1 MILYFFNE
9 FSQSKKIPNNLIDPN
24 VRTDYG
30 KLKFLILQDKKLN
43 GNFSILNELAEKQE
57 IETELIQSFSLEEI
71 INKDKFKSFLYYLGL
86 LTIKKYI
93 FGSNYILNI
102 PNEVIKTM
110 HFEYLRGGLRDGYGL
125 DIDVDFLSNEFDRL
139 AFEGKW
145 LKLFL
150 YILEKFYEAASIR
163 DFIYK
168 EEGIKMFM
176 LAYLNV
182 TPLYFVESE
191 PEMNKGYADIFL
203 RKNYFTTDL
212 TKFEYLI
219 ELKYIKSDKAFEKD
233 NTKLK
238 AAKKDALNQL
248 EQYSKTRK
256 ITCELK
262 KIIIICSSKKLLLL
276 EEV

>member
-1 MILYFFNE
+1 M
-9 FSQSKKIPNNLIDPN
+9 
-24 VRTDYG
+24 
-30 KLKFLILQDKKLN
+30 FL
-43 GNFSILNELAEKQE
+43 
-57 IETELIQSFSLEEI
+57 
-71 INKDKFKSFLYYLGL
+71 
-86 LTIKKYI
+86 
-93 FGSNYILNI
+93 
-102 PNEVIKTM
+102 
-110 HFEYLRGGLRDGYGL
+110 
-125 DIDVDFLSNEFDRL
+125 
-139 AFEGKW
+139 
-145 LKLFL
+145 
-150 YILEKFYEAASIR
+150 
-163 DFIYK
+163 
-168 EEGIKMFM
+168 